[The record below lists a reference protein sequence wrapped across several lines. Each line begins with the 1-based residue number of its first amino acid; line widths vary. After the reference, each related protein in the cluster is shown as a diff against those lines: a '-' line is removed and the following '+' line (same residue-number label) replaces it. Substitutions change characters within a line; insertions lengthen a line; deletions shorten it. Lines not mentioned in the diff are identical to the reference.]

1 MSREEYTFIGGMIA
15 GQHCM
20 VLNPRHPSWTKEEDD
35 RYRRDFLSEIY
46 MDTSISEFRHGCRTN
61 LGRYNG
67 RDIERLSLPDVLQLC
82 FPETPEEAMLAFSIS
97 NFWVGR
103 VL

>member
-1 MSREEYTFIGGMIA
+1 MNREG
-15 GQHCM
+15 C
-20 VLNPRHPSWTKEEDD
+20 LPEDEHIK
-35 RYRRDFLSEIY
+35 RFG
-46 MDTSISEFRHGCRTN
+46 FRLITEVQ

-67 RDIERLSLPDVLQLC
+67 RDIERFSSPDVLQLC
-82 FPETPEEAMLAFSIS
+82 FPETPGEQMLAFSIS